1 MLSEPQ
7 HDEAILHFQRGLV
20 LERANRVEEAVEE
33 YRRALEHNPH
43 LAEAH
48 DALGNYYHRHGLLAK
63 AAEEFRIVAN
73 LEGGFLAYFN
83 IGSILIELG
92 RYDEAIDALLHC
104 LIFDPDDPAVHYQL
118 GLAHFLRGDD
128 YAALY
133 HLQLTRQRYPN
144 DSSVHALIGRCHL
157 RLGAYDD
164 AEMAFQAA
172 LQCATNEIG
181 RLRIQMY
188 VQAVERHREIGV
200 IRSLR
205 ERFYAS
211 YGVTYLGSTH
221 DDGSRTDEFAD
232 FHFTYPDIAIS
243 LHRLTHL
250 ARLQHWRLTCV
261 TPIDRLAEPLARV
274 LAELFDV
281 PLRGTEAL
289 QPDDTALLTLAV
301 GHEAELL
308 QLAIERAPCV
318 AVTFCL
324 GLDWLRHH
332 AVVPDVVGVVAR
344 QVCSVPWESGFRRLR
359 AHGAPVDDQDRCL
372 NHATQQIVE
381 AVQAPPP
388 DPAMDQCLTFF
399 QTFRHLRYLE
409 HACGATVSC

>member
-1 MLSEPQ
+1 MLGEPQ
-7 HDEAILHFQRGLV
+7 HDEAIVHFQRGLV

-92 RYDEAIDALLHC
+92 RYEEAIDALLHC
-104 LIFDPDDPAVHYQL
+104 LTFDSNDPAVHYQL
-118 GLAHFLRGDD
+118 GLAQFLRGDD

-144 DSSVHALIGRCHL
+144 DSSVHVLIGRCHL
-157 RLGAYDD
+157 RLGAYDE
-164 AEMAFQAA
+164 AEMAFRAA
-172 LQCATNEIG
+172 LQCATNEAG

-188 VQAVERHREIGV
+188 VHAVERHREIGV

-205 ERFYAS
+205 ERFYADH
-211 YGVTYLGSTH
+211 GAAYLGSTH
-221 DDGSRTDEFAD
+221 DDGSRADEFSD

-243 LHRLTHL
+243 LHRLIRL
-250 ARLQHWRLTCV
+250 ARLQRWRLTCV
-261 TPIDRLAEPLARV
+261 APIDRLAEPLAQV
-274 LAELFDV
+274 LAELLDV
-281 PLRGTEAL
+281 PPRSIDALRA
-289 QPDDTALLTLAV
+289 DDIALLALAS

-308 QLAIERAPCV
+308 KLAVERSPC
-318 AVTFCL
+318 ATVTFCL

-332 AVVPDVVGVVAR
+332 AIVPDVIGVVAHHA
-344 QVCSVPWESGFRRLR
+344 CSVPWEAEFRRLR
-359 AHGAPVDDQDRCL
+359 AHGAPLECQDLCL
-372 NHATQQIVE
+372 QQAAQQIMA

-388 DPAMDQCLTFF
+388 DLAIDQCLAFF
-399 QTFRHLRYLE
+399 QTFRRFRYLE
-409 HACGATVSC
+409 HACGASVAR

>member
-1 MLSEPQ
+1 MLGEPQ
-7 HDEAILHFQRGLV
+7 HDEAIAHFQRGLV

-104 LIFDPDDPAVHYQL
+104 LMFDADDPAVHYQL
-118 GLAHFLRGDD
+118 GLAQFLRGDD

-133 HLQLTRQRYPN
+133 HLQITRQRYPS
-144 DSSVHALIGRCHL
+144 DSSVHVLIGRCHL

-164 AEMAFQAA
+164 AEMAFQTA
-172 LQCATNEIG
+172 LKCATSEMG
-181 RLRIQMY
+181 RLRIQMH
-188 VQAVERHREIGV
+188 VQAVERHREIGA

-211 YGVTYLGSTH
+211 YGAAYLGSTH
-221 DDGSRTDEFAD
+221 DDGSRVDEFSD

-243 LHRLTHL
+243 LYRLIRL
-250 ARLQHWRLTCV
+250 ARLQRWRLTCV

-274 LAELFDV
+274 LAELLDV
-281 PLRGTEAL
+281 PLRSADAL
-289 QPDDTALLTLAV
+289 QPNDTALLTLAV

-308 QLAIERAPCV
+308 KLAIERAPCV

-332 AVVPDVVGVVAR
+332 AVVPDVIGVVAHH
-344 QVCSVPWESGFRRLR
+344 VCSVPWESEFRRLR
-359 AHGAPVDDQDRCL
+359 ANGAPVDDQDLCL
-372 NHATQQIVE
+372 TQAVQQIT
-381 AVQAPPP
+381 AAIQALPP
-388 DPAMDQCLTFF
+388 DPAMDQRLAFF
-399 QTFRHLRYLE
+399 QTFRRLRYLQ
-409 HACGATVSC
+409 HACGAAVS

>member
-1 MLSEPQ
+1 MLSEP
-7 HDEAILHFQRGLV
+7 HYDEAIVHFQRGLV
-20 LERANRVEEAVEE
+20 LEQANRVEEAVEE

-92 RYDEAIDALLHC
+92 RYDEAIDALLNC
-104 LIFDPDDPAVHYQL
+104 LIFDVDDPAVHYQL

-133 HLQLTRQRYPN
+133 HLQMTRQRYPN
-144 DSSVHALIGRCHL
+144 DSSVHLLIGRCHV
-157 RLGAYDD
+157 RLGAYND
-164 AEMAFQAA
+164 AHTAFHIA
-172 LQCATNEIG
+172 LRHATHEIA

-188 VQAVERHREIGV
+188 LQAVERHREIGA

-205 ERFYAS
+205 ERFYAE
-211 YGVTYLGSTH
+211 YGAAYLGSTH
-221 DDGSRTDEFAD
+221 DDGNRMDEFSD
-232 FHFTYPDIAIS
+232 FHFTYPDIAVS

-250 ARLQHWRLTCV
+250 SRLQRWRLTCV
-261 TPIDRLAEPLARV
+261 VPIDRLAEPLARV
-274 LAELFDV
+274 LAVVLDI
-281 PLRGTEAL
+281 PLRCTDAL

-308 QLAIERAPCV
+308 KLALERAPC
-318 AVTFCL
+318 ATVTCCL
-324 GLDWLRHH
+324 GLDWLRHNP
-332 AVVPDVVGVVAR
+332 VVPDVIGVVAHNT
-344 QVCSVPWESGFRRLR
+344 CSVPWEPEFRRLR
-359 AHGAPVDDQDRCL
+359 AHGASAEQQELCL
-372 NHATQQIVE
+372 NQAMQQIIA
-381 AVQAPPP
+381 AVQTSPP
-388 DPAMDQCLTFF
+388 DPAMDQSLAFF
-399 QTFRHLRYLE
+399 QTFRRLRYLE
-409 HACGATVSC
+409 QACGACVTS